1 MNPRTAGRWAG
12 GKRKPTGELRDP
24 VPSERRAVRPPVEPS
39 RWPESLAGE
48 GTGGLTPRRSP
59 SRRRWR
65 VKHRQA
71 YAAPRPKPITRVNS
85 RDRNRVF
92 FLLPPARLGAVAHLT
107 TIATMPIPGILTIDP
122 VGYKRSVWRGGSTRL
137 RPTHARKSRKA
148 ALGRANKPGERGAG
162 GGPIPSAV
170 GVVYNGVGLS
180 LHPCQFRELVG
191 KPLSLPFPSPL

>member
-1 MNPRTAGRWAG
+1 MKAPAYAAPLA
-12 GKRKPTGELRDP
+12 KPQT
-24 VPSERRAVRPPVEPS
+24 
-39 RWPESLAGE
+39 LAGE
-48 GTGGLTPRRSP
+48 GTGGLTPRRSPSRRRWRVKAPAGLTPRRSP

-191 KPLSLPFPSPL
+191 KSLSLPFPAPL